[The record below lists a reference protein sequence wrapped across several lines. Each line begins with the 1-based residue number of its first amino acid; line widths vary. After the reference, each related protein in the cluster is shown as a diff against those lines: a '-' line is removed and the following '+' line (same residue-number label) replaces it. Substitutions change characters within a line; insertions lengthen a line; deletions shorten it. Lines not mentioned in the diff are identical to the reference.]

1 MQKNWNYST
10 PHTASL
16 GRLGNIVHA
25 AGRNIILK
33 KNTVKL
39 KPHLHIHAAIMKMH
53 LAHVLLTHKH
63 GLLSVSFVIV
73 IFFFISG
80 VLESCFVLLNFT
92 GPPK

>member
-16 GRLGNIVHA
+16 GRLGHIVHA

-39 KPHLHIHAAIMKMH
+39 KPHLHSHAAIMKMH

-73 IFFFISG
+73 TFFYLWGLG
-80 VLESCFVLLNFT
+80 VLLCAFEFQR